1 MITKREYYAFFDAQE
16 HKVEIIEHEN
26 NIFEVTINDEKHLVD
41 FAQIEESIYSIII
54 DNKSYAVDLNEKGD
68 SFEILINGDYYN
80 VEILDEIKKTLKE
93 KKLIEAEGK
102 QILEAPMPGNIAK
115 IFLDEG
121 NDVEKGQPLLIL
133 VAMKME
139 IEIKSPKKGVVSKIY
154 VKPGEAVSTGTKLVF
169 IDLCKFIPILYY

>member
-68 SFEILINGDYYN
+68 AFEILINGDYYN
-80 VEILDEIKKTLKE
+80 VEILDEIKKMLKE
-93 KKLIEAEGK
+93 KKLIETEGK
-102 QILEAPMPGNIAK
+102 QILEAPMPGNISK
-115 IFLDEG
+115 IFVDEG
-121 NDVEKGQPLLIL
+121 DNVEKGQPLLIL

-139 IEIKSPKKGVVSKIY
+139 NEIKSPKKGTVSKIY
-154 VKPGEAVSTGTKLVF
+154 IKSNEAVSTGAKLIV
-169 IDLCKFIPILYY
+169 ID